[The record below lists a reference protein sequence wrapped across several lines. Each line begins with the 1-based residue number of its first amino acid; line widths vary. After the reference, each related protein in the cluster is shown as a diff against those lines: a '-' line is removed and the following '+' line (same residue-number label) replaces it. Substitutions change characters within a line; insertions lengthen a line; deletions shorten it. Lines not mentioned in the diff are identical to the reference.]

1 MSKAK
6 DQDQSPQP
14 FALRRGI
21 DGHPGWGG
29 IRRRGDPGAIPV
41 GKSYLAENVRFD
53 DDVSD
58 RPGLTKIVTTTP
70 TGEAFGLKEY
80 GLDVAR
86 GAILIAHH
94 YAAEMSGYGLDWS
107 PTVQD
112 LDTPEIVKPT
122 TVVGSPPR
130 KSMCVLK
137 DSIYFVGQSGSDYYL
152 YQLVLPEK
160 GTTVSVFRKYGQVAK
175 FPTDRVPHHLAE
187 IDGKL
192 WIGCYEGRVCRFD
205 GESLTEATEDAALWT
220 ANPVMM
226 VGFRENVYAVGY
238 QEVKKYIKDDEWLT
252 VTFNPPGITGFVP
265 MAVQSIND
273 YIYAVGSANGGVI
286 AIVRWDGMTW
296 TDLSPAPVD
305 AYATDIWGAV
315 DLCEFNGAPIV
326 AFNRRRDDP
335 PERAR
340 VFNADDQTEE
350 AYFGV
355 GDAGI
360 ITSIVESGGTLY
372 AIINEDYGNATSTT
386 RLLRLDNAST
396 VVGHWQSEV
405 THSQWTLLKTWAAYG
420 PQPAPEMISV
430 LPL

>member
-1 MSKAK
+1 
-6 DQDQSPQP
+6 
-14 FALRRGI
+14 
-21 DGHPGWGG
+21 
-29 IRRRGDPGAIPV
+29 
-41 GKSYLAENVRFD
+41 
-53 DDVSD
+53 
-58 RPGLTKIVTTTP
+58 
-70 TGEAFGLKEY
+70 
-80 GLDVAR
+80 
-86 GAILIAHH
+86 
-94 YAAEMSGYGLDWS
+94 
-107 PTVQD
+107 
-112 LDTPEIVKPT
+112 
-122 TVVGSPPR
+122 
-130 KSMCVLK
+130 
-137 DSIYFVGQSGSDYYL
+137 
-152 YQLVLPEK
+152 
-160 GTTVSVFRKYGQVAK
+160 
-175 FPTDRVPHHLAE
+175 
-187 IDGKL
+187 
-192 WIGCYEGRVCRFD
+192 
-205 GESLTEATEDAALWT
+205 
-220 ANPVMM
+220 
-226 VGFRENVYAVGY
+226 
-238 QEVKKYIKDDEWLT
+238 
-252 VTFNPPGITGFVP
+252 